1 MYTCATCITSP
12 YRFRNRIAHVQRNPH
27 IHLREP
33 PVSILTT
40 AHRVRVVSPLLIA
53 LLAPVSTQAAL
64 IDISDVTIT
73 AFTSFS
79 SQRVPKKTEFAE
91 RTAPPDQSFLTV
103 NALIKE
109 GLPFP
114 NVPNSQNSGFASSA
128 ASIGGLFG
136 VGVNGFHFE
145 NSLPPNDY
153 SAAGTWKQSIT
164 NNSAFPVGTAIDFF
178 IPAPTIRFFGV
189 GDFFPPGRDPDLDAT
204 AAVELRLTTKLIHP
218 NGSFVETVQ
227 FDYGMQAFRN
237 PNSGAMEAVPSR
249 DAVGELTRFDEFD
262 GSFGFRLNVV
272 VVHDPSYID
281 IGPGDRLEFGYDY
294 LATAKTGFGE
304 TAVFAAIGDPFDLSL
319 GQPFKLTI
327 ADVAPPPPDTGV
339 PAPNGFALLALGLGA
354 LGLIR
359 QRQFTNRRDSNR
371 CNYFS
376 ATTAP
381 TESLGGAT
389 PSNCAM
395 VGATSICR
403 TS

>member
-1 MYTCATCITSP
+1 MNIPTT
-12 YRFRNRIAHVQRNPH
+12 
-27 IHLREP
+27 
-33 PVSILTT
+33 VSRTGV
-40 AHRVRVVSPLLIA
+40 AFPLLVVM
-53 LLAPVSTQAAL
+53 LAPVSAQAAL
-64 IDISDVTIT
+64 FDISDVTIT

-79 SQRVPKKTEFAE
+79 SQRVPKKTDFDE

-103 NALIKE
+103 NRLIKE

-145 NSLPPNDY
+145 NSLPPNNY
-153 SAAGTWKQSIT
+153 LAAGTWSQSIT
-164 NNSAFPVGTAIDFF
+164 NNSDFAVGTSMAFF

-189 GDFFPPGRDPDLDAT
+189 GDFFPAGANKDLDASAT
-204 AAVELRLTTKLIHP
+204 VELRLTTKLTHA
-218 NGSFVETVQ
+218 NGSVDEIVQ

-237 PNSGAMEAVPSR
+237 PNIGAMEAVPSR

-319 GQPFKLTI
+319 GGGFSLHL
-327 ADVAPPPPDTGV
+327 VEAPPAV
-339 PAPNGFALLALGLGA
+339 PEPGTLALMALGLTSVGVM
-354 LGLIR
+354 
-359 QRQFTNRRDSNR
+359 RRRRGRAS
-371 CNYFS
+371 
-376 ATTAP
+376 
-381 TESLGGAT
+381 
-389 PSNCAM
+389 
-395 VGATSICR
+395 
-403 TS
+403 